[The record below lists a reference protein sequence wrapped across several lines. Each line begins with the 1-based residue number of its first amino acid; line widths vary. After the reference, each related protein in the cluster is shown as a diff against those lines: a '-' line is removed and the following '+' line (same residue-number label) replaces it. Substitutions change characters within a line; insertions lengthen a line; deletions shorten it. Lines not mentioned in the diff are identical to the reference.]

1 MLYYLVLGLQ
11 IYCAYHVYTTRNK
24 IYWYL
29 VIFFLPVLGSII
41 YLITQVFTKKD
52 VDKVQNEI
60 TAVINPTK
68 KTKDLEAKVQ
78 FSDTFQ
84 NRLDLADAYNEIHIY
99 DKAISNYKE
108 ALKGMHTDD
117 FYGNSQ
123 LIKAYYHLEEY
134 QEVITYAQRIKDKPS
149 FEKSKAQFMYGLALS
164 KTGAVTN
171 AEEILKKIDQRY
183 SNYEERFILAS
194 FFIEH
199 DKKEQAKALLEE
211 MINEGEN
218 LTKPNQKKYR
228 ATFTEIKKL
237 YQDINS

>member
-24 IYWYL
+24 LYWYL

-41 YLITQVFTKKD
+41 YLITQVFTKRD
-52 VDKVQNEI
+52 VDKVQDEI

-84 NRLDLADAYNEIHIY
+84 NRLDLADAYSEIHMY
-99 DKAISNYKE
+99 DKAVSNYKK
-108 ALKGMHTDD
+108 ALKGIHTDD

-123 LIKAYYHLEEY
+123 LIKAYYQLEEY
-134 QEVITYAQRIKDKPS
+134 QEVIIHSQRIKDKSP
-149 FEKSKAQFMYGLALS
+149 FEKSKAQFIYGLALS
-164 KTGAVTN
+164 KTDAVKN
-171 AEEILKKIDQRY
+171 AEEILRKIDQRY
-183 SNYEERFILAS
+183 SNYEERLILAS
-194 FFIEH
+194 FLIEH
-199 DKKEQAKALLEE
+199 NKKEQAKVLLEE
-211 MINEGEN
+211 MINEGMN

-237 YQDINS
+237 HQNLSS